1 VEGVQVAIIY
11 DDFYEFGETLF
22 KADEKLQALCK
33 DFGIESMDE
42 VAIDT
47 WPSAKLVHMSPS

>member
-1 VEGVQVAIIY
+1 MAIIY

-47 WPSAKLVHMSPS
+47 WPSAKPVHMSPS